1 MGAKAN
7 NDNNMASELKASEP
21 DSSNNDNE
29 MPMEPTSPPRLRKE
43 NSHEHNIATTTATT
57 WPTEGVQQPRQPPS
71 LRSEQRPPSR
81 RTTSTRS
88 PDDSNEHNNNVRNE
102 EIDYDVI
109 EPRPETIRPT
119 PDQFRAATKTSTTMD
134 HSVRLFR
141 FLLVVLSIF
150 LASPQGTTNFC
161 DTGSNPSSATFF
173 SPSVVNELSLSL
185 VRSFDRKTD

>member
-21 DSSNNDNE
+21 NSSNNDDE

-71 LRSEQRPPSR
+71 PRSEQRPPSR

-88 PDDSNEHNNNVRNE
+88 LDNSNEHNNNVRNE

-109 EPRPETIRPT
+109 EPRPRFDRCPISSELHR
-119 PDQFRAATKTSTTMD
+119 
-134 HSVRLFR
+134 RLQQNGPLSSIFR
-141 FLLVVLSIF
+141 FLLVVLSE
-150 LASPQGTTNFC
+150 Q
-161 DTGSNPSSATFF
+161 FF
-173 SPSVVNELSLSL
+173 
-185 VRSFDRKTD
+185 

>member
-1 MGAKAN
+1 MGAKVN
-7 NDNNMASELKASEP
+7 NDNNTASELKAPEP

-29 MPMEPTSPPRLRKE
+29 MPRERTSPPRLRQE

-71 LRSEQRPPSR
+71 LRSGQRPPSR

-88 PDDSNEHNNNVRNE
+88 LDNSNEHNNNVRNE

-119 PDQFRAATKTSTTMD
+119 PDQFRAATKTSTKW
-134 HSVRLFR
+134 
-141 FLLVVLSIF
+141 
-150 LASPQGTTNFC
+150 TTQF
-161 DTGSNPSSATFF
+161 DFF
-173 SPSVVNELSLSL
+173 V
-185 VRSFDRKTD
+185 FY